1 MKRGFRWDKK
11 YLYWGI
17 TAFCVV
23 ACAIL
28 FYMALNYI
36 SVLGNALK
44 KLMGILSPFLWG
56 IVISYLL
63 HPCMNSLERKAFIPM
78 CRKLYK
84 NNKKSDGSKLA
95 RGLSVLVSEI
105 VLLVI
110 LASLVYLI
118 IPQLYQ
124 SLETIVKNSNT
135 YIDNIT
141 KWAEKM
147 LQDYPEI
154 EQYALNVLGSVNTSL
169 MDWIQTKVLPELGSL
184 VTNVTA
190 GVYYVVMAIYNLIIG
205 IIVSVYIMANHE
217 TFSANSKRWLYSIF
231 SVETARRIR
240 RALVFIDKTFAGFIN
255 GKLVDSAIIGLICY
269 IGCALL
275 RMPYALL
282 VSVIVGVTNVIPFF
296 GPFIGA
302 VPSALIILLVSPIKC
317 LIFVIFIIILQQ
329 IDGNVIGPK
338 ILGSS
343 IGINGFWVMF
353 SIIIGGGLFGFW
365 GMLLGVPVFVVI
377 YTAINEVI
385 DKKLKR
391 NDLPYETEDYI
402 GVDYIDP
409 VTYER
414 VKKPYYAAQEE
425 SASQKKAEES
435 DAQDENK

>member
-95 RGLSVLVSEI
+95 RGLSVFVSEI

-329 IDGNVIGPK
+329 LDGNVIGPK

-414 VKKPYYAAQEE
+414 VKKPYYATQEE
-425 SASQKKAEES
+425 SAAQKKAEEEK
-435 DAQDENK
+435 QDSL